1 MGEIY
6 TPIPHFH
13 FCVGTKNFF
22 PPDAENF
29 PSRRRRFCVGREN
42 RGNDAFVKIIRKEQ
56 M

>member
-13 FCVGTKNFF
+13 FCVGTYNFF

-29 PSRRRRFCVGREN
+29 PSRRNTFFVGREEYHN
-42 RGNDAFVKIIRKEQ
+42 FEFI
-56 M
+56 